1 MRPEPF
7 ECKITTRSDK
17 IRESIERE
25 GEEAEVRLAMYDGET
40 KYTLSQYYQNQ
51 TKGAS

>member
-7 ECKITTRSDK
+7 ECKITARSDK
-17 IRESIERE
+17 IRETIDRE
-25 GEEAEVRLAMYDGET
+25 GEEAEARLTVYDGET

-51 TKGAS
+51 TQAAR

>member
-7 ECKITTRSDK
+7 ECKITVRSEK
-17 IRESIERE
+17 IRETIEKE
-25 GEEAEVRLAMYDGET
+25 GEEAEARLAVYDGET

-51 TKGAS
+51 TKAAS